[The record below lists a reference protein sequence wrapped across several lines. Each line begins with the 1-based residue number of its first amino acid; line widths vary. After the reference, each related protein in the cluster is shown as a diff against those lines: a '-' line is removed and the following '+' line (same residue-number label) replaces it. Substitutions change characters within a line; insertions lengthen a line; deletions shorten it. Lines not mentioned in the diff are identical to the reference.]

1 MVKIKLYKTKGEINM
16 AVKNYTLKEAVE
28 IIAKGEDLEA
38 IADLGKRFP
47 ILSIKIARLTAKAE
61 KEIIDLMQYMP
72 EYLTIK
78 KVNNA
83 VKTVND
89 SKAETEDATEAENKP
104 VEEETAKEVEE
115 PKEEEK
121 KAVEPK
127 KRGRKPKAKVKAVPV
142 EEPKAEVEDEEPTE
156 AEETTNN
163 YEGKKAV
170 DLFKLCK
177 SRGLK
182 VTTKKSA
189 KYYIDVLK
197 KDDEAKAKAEAEEN
211 DDDWDIEDEPKEA
224 KKPKKSAFID
234 EDDDDDESWDI

>member
-1 MVKIKLYKTKGEINM
+1 M

-38 IADLGKRFP
+38 IAVLGKRFP

-61 KEIIDLMQYMP
+61 KEIIDLMRYMP

-83 VKTVND
+83 VKTVNEP
-89 SKAETEDATEAENKP
+89 KAETEDATEAENKP
-104 VEEETAKEVEE
+104 VEKETAKEVEE
-115 PKEEEK
+115 PKVEEEDE
-121 KAVEPK
+121 A
-127 KRGRKPKAKVKAVPV
+127 
-142 EEPKAEVEDEEPTE
+142 DEEPTE
-156 AEETTNN
+156 AEETANN

-197 KDDEAKAKAEAEEN
+197 KDDEAKAKAEAKKAEEAEDDD
-211 DDDWDIEDEPKEA
+211 DDDWDIEDEPKEV
-224 KKPKKSAFID
+224 KKPKKSASIEED
-234 EDDDDDESWDI
+234 EDDEESWDI

>member
-1 MVKIKLYKTKGEINM
+1 M

-28 IIAKGEDLEA
+28 IIAEGKDLEA

-47 ILSIKIARLTAKAE
+47 ILSIKIAKLTVKAE

-78 KVNNA
+78 KVSNA
-83 VKTVND
+83 VETA
-89 SKAETEDATEAENKP
+89 SEPKAEAGDATEAEIKP

-115 PKEEEK
+115 PKEKENK
-121 KAVEPK
+121 SVEPK

-142 EEPKAEVEDEEPTE
+142 EEPKVEVEDE
-156 AEETTNN
+156 AEETANN

-189 KYYIDVLK
+189 KYYIDVLE
-197 KDDEAKAKAEAEEN
+197 KDDEAKAKAEAKKAEEAEDDD
-211 DDDWDIEDEPKEA
+211 DDDWDIEDEPKEV
-224 KKPKKSAFID
+224 KKPKKSAFI
-234 EDDDDDESWDI
+234 EEAEDDESWDI

>member
-1 MVKIKLYKTKGEINM
+1 M

-28 IIAKGEDLEA
+28 IIAEGKDLEA

-83 VKTVND
+83 VKTVNEP
-89 SKAETEDATEAENKP
+89 KVETEDATEAENKP

-115 PKEEEK
+115 PEEK
-121 KAVEPK
+121 ENKPVEPK

-142 EEPKAEVEDEEPTE
+142 EEPKAEVEDEADEEPTE
-156 AEETTNN
+156 AEETANN

-197 KDDEAKAKAEAEEN
+197 KDDEAKAKAEAKKAEEAE
-211 DDDWDIEDEPKEA
+211 DEDEWDIEDEPKEV
-224 KKPKKSAFID
+224 KKPKKSEEAED

>member
-1 MVKIKLYKTKGEINM
+1 M

-28 IIAKGEDLEA
+28 IIAKGKDLEA

-61 KEIIDLMQYMP
+61 KEIVDFMQYMP

-78 KVNNA
+78 KVSNA
-83 VKTVND
+83 VKTAND
-89 SKAETEDATEAENKP
+89 SEAEAEDATEAGNKP
-104 VEEETAKEVEE
+104 AEEETAKEVEE
-115 PKEEEK
+115 PEEK
-121 KAVEPK
+121 ENKPAEPK
-127 KRGRKPKAKVKAVPV
+127 KRGRKPKAKAKAVPV
-142 EEPKAEVEDEEPTE
+142 EEPKAEVEDEADEEPTE
-156 AEETTNN
+156 AEETADN

-197 KDDEAKAKAEAEEN
+197 KDDEAKAKAEAEKEEAE
-211 DDDWDIEDEPKEA
+211 DDEDEWDIEDEPKEV
-224 KKPKKSAFID
+224 KKPKKSAFIEEA
-234 EDDDDDESWDI
+234 EDDEESWDI

>member
-1 MVKIKLYKTKGEINM
+1 M

-61 KEIIDLMQYMP
+61 KEIVDFMQYMP

-83 VKTVND
+83 VKTVNE
-89 SKAETEDATEAENKP
+89 SKAEAEDATEAENKP

-115 PKEEEK
+115 PEEK
-121 KAVEPK
+121 ENKPVEPK
-127 KRGRKPKAKVKAVPV
+127 KRGRKPKAKAKAVPV
-142 EEPKAEVEDEEPTE
+142 EEPKVEVEDEADEEPTE
-156 AEETTNN
+156 TEETADN

-197 KDDEAKAKAEAEEN
+197 KDDEAKAKAEAKKAEEAE
-211 DDDWDIEDEPKEA
+211 DDDEDEWDIEDEPKEV
-224 KKPKKSAFID
+224 KKPKKSAPIEED
-234 EDDDDDESWDI
+234 EDDEESWDI

>member
-1 MVKIKLYKTKGEINM
+1 M

-38 IADLGKRFP
+38 IAGLGKRFP

-61 KEIIDLMQYMP
+61 KEIIDFVQYMP

-83 VKTVND
+83 VKTVNEP
-89 SKAETEDATEAENKP
+89 KAEAEDATEAQNKP

-115 PKEEEK
+115 PEEK
-121 KAVEPK
+121 ENKPVEPK

-142 EEPKAEVEDEEPTE
+142 EEPKAEVEDEADEEPAE
-156 AEETTNN
+156 AEETANN

-189 KYYIDVLK
+189 KYYIDVLE
-197 KDDEAKAKAEAEEN
+197 KDDEAKAKAEAKKAEEDED

-224 KKPKKSAFID
+224 KKPKKSAFIEED
-234 EDDDDDESWDI
+234 EDDDDSWDI

>member
-1 MVKIKLYKTKGEINM
+1 M

-38 IADLGKRFP
+38 ITDLGKRFP

-61 KEIIDLMQYMP
+61 KEIIDFMQYMP

-78 KVNNA
+78 KVNSA
-83 VKTVND
+83 VKTVNEP
-89 SKAETEDATEAENKP
+89 KAEAEDATEAENKP

-115 PKEEEK
+115 PEEK
-121 KAVEPK
+121 ENKPVEPK

-142 EEPKAEVEDEEPTE
+142 EEPKVEVEDEADEEPTE
-156 AEETTNN
+156 TADN

-197 KDDEAKAKAEAEEN
+197 KDDEAKAKAEAKKAEEAE
-211 DDDWDIEDEPKEA
+211 DDDEDEWDIEDEPKEV
-224 KKPKKSAFID
+224 KKPKKSAPIEED
-234 EDDDDDESWDI
+234 EDDEESWDI

>member
-1 MVKIKLYKTKGEINM
+1 M

-61 KEIIDLMQYMP
+61 KEIIDFMQYMP

-83 VKTVND
+83 VKTVNEP
-89 SKAETEDATEAENKP
+89 KAEAEDATEAENKP
-104 VEEETAKEVEE
+104 VEEETAEEVEE
-115 PKEEEK
+115 PEEK
-121 KAVEPK
+121 ENKPVEPK
-127 KRGRKPKAKVKAVPV
+127 KRGRKPKAKVKVVPV
-142 EEPKAEVEDEEPTE
+142 EEPKAEEADEESTE
-156 AEETTNN
+156 AEETADN

-189 KYYIDVLK
+189 KYYIDVLE
-197 KDDEAKAKAEAEEN
+197 KDDKAKAEAKKAEEAE
-211 DDDWDIEDEPKEA
+211 DDDEDEWDIEDEPKEV
-224 KKPKKSAFID
+224 KKPKKSAPIEDD
-234 EDDDDDESWDI
+234 EDDEESWDI

>member
-1 MVKIKLYKTKGEINM
+1 MV
-16 AVKNYTLKEAVE
+16 VKNYTLKEAVE
-28 IIAKGEDLEA
+28 IIAEGKDLEA

-78 KVNNA
+78 KVSNA
-83 VKTVND
+83 VKTA
-89 SKAETEDATEAENKP
+89 SEPKAEAEDATEAENKP
-104 VEEETAKEVEE
+104 VEEKTTKEVEE
-115 PKEEEK
+115 PKEKENK
-121 KAVEPK
+121 PVEPK

-142 EEPKAEVEDEEPTE
+142 EEPKAEVEDEADEEPTE
-156 AEETTNN
+156 AEETANN

-197 KDDEAKAKAEAEEN
+197 KDDEAKAKAEAKKAEEAE
-211 DDDWDIEDEPKEA
+211 DDEDEWDIEDEPKEV
-224 KKPKKSAFID
+224 KKPEKSAFIEED
-234 EDDDDDESWDI
+234 EDDDESWDI

>member
-1 MVKIKLYKTKGEINM
+1 M

-28 IIAKGEDLEA
+28 IIAEGKDLEA
-38 IADLGKRFP
+38 ITDLGKRFP

-115 PKEEEK
+115 PEEK
-121 KAVEPK
+121 ENKSVEPK
-127 KRGRKPKAKVKAVPV
+127 KRGRKPKAKIKAVPV
-142 EEPKAEVEDEEPTE
+142 EEPKAEVEDEADEEPTE
-156 AEETTNN
+156 AEETANN

-197 KDDEAKAKAEAEEN
+197 KDDEAKAKAEAKKADEAEDEN
-211 DDDWDIEDEPKEA
+211 DDDWDIEDEPKEV
-224 KKPKKSAFID
+224 KKPKKSAFIEED
-234 EDDDDDESWDI
+234 EDDDESWDI

>member
-1 MVKIKLYKTKGEINM
+1 M

-28 IIAKGEDLEA
+28 IIAEGKDLEA

-61 KEIIDLMQYMP
+61 KEIVDFMQYMP

-83 VKTVND
+83 VKTVNN
-89 SKAETEDATEAENKP
+89 SKAKAEDATEAKNKP
-104 VEEETAKEVEE
+104 VEEEKAKEVEE
-115 PKEEEK
+115 PEEK
-121 KAVEPK
+121 ENKPAEPK
-127 KRGRKPKAKVKAVPV
+127 KRGRKPKVKVKAVPV
-142 EEPKAEVEDEEPTE
+142 EEPKSEVEDEADEEPTE
-156 AEETTNN
+156 AEETANN
-163 YEGKKAV
+163 YEGKKAI

-197 KDDEAKAKAEAEEN
+197 KDDEAKAEAKKAEEIE
-211 DDDWDIEDEPKEA
+211 DDEDWDIEDEPKEV
-224 KKPKKSAFID
+224 KKPKKSAFFEDD
-234 EDDDDDESWDI
+234 EDDEDDEESWDI

>member
-1 MVKIKLYKTKGEINM
+1 M

-28 IIAKGEDLEA
+28 IIAEGKDLEA

-61 KEIIDLMQYMP
+61 KEIIDFMQYMP

-115 PKEEEK
+115 PEEK
-121 KAVEPK
+121 ESKTVEPK
-127 KRGRKPKAKVKAVPV
+127 KRSRKPKVKVKAVPV
-142 EEPKAEVEDEEPTE
+142 EEPKAEVEDEDDEESTE
-156 AEETTNN
+156 AEETANN

-197 KDDEAKAKAEAEEN
+197 KDDEAKAKEAKEAKEAE
-211 DDDWDIEDEPKEA
+211 DDESWDIEDEPKEV
-224 KKPKKSAFID
+224 KKPKKSAFIEED
-234 EDDDDDESWDI
+234 EDDESWDI

>member
-1 MVKIKLYKTKGEINM
+1 M

-61 KEIIDLMQYMP
+61 KEIIDFMQYMP

-83 VKTVND
+83 VKTVNEP
-89 SKAETEDATEAENKP
+89 KAEAEDATEAENKP

-115 PKEEEK
+115 PEEK
-121 KAVEPK
+121 ENKPVEPK

-142 EEPKAEVEDEEPTE
+142 EEPKAEIEDEADEESTE
-156 AEETTNN
+156 AEETENN
-163 YEGKKAV
+163 YEGKKAI

-197 KDDEAKAKAEAEEN
+197 KDDEAKAKAEAKKAEEAEDDD
-211 DDDWDIEDEPKEA
+211 DDDWDIEDEPEEV
-224 KKPKKSAFID
+224 KKPKKSEPIEED
-234 EDDDDDESWDI
+234 EDDEESWDI

>member
-1 MVKIKLYKTKGEINM
+1 M

-28 IIAKGEDLEA
+28 IIAEGKDLKA

-83 VKTVND
+83 VKTA
-89 SKAETEDATEAENKP
+89 SEPKAEAEDATEAENKP
-104 VEEETAKEVEE
+104 VEEETAKEIEE
-115 PKEEEK
+115 PEEK
-121 KAVEPK
+121 ENKTVEPK

-142 EEPKAEVEDEEPTE
+142 EEPKAEAEDEADEEPTE
-156 AEETTNN
+156 AEETANN
-163 YEGKKAV
+163 YECKKAV

-197 KDDEAKAKAEAEEN
+197 KDDEAKAKAEAKKAEEAEE
-211 DDDWDIEDEPKEA
+211 DEDEWDIEDEPKEV
-224 KKPKKSAFID
+224 KKPKKSAFIE

>member
-1 MVKIKLYKTKGEINM
+1 M

-28 IIAKGEDLEA
+28 IIAEGKDLEA

-83 VKTVND
+83 VKAV
-89 SKAETEDATEAENKP
+89 SEPKAETEAENKP
-104 VEEETAKEVEE
+104 VEEETAKKVEE
-115 PKEEEK
+115 PEEK
-121 KAVEPK
+121 ENKPVEPK

-142 EEPKAEVEDEEPTE
+142 EEPEAEAEDEADEEPTD
-156 AEETTNN
+156 AEETADN

-170 DLFKLCK
+170 DLFKLCR

-197 KDDEAKAKAEAEEN
+197 KDDEAKAKAEAKKAEEA
-211 DDDWDIEDEPKEA
+211 DDDEDEWDIEDEPEEI
-224 KKPKKSAFID
+224 KKPKKSAFI
-234 EDDDDDESWDI
+234 EEDDDESWDI

>member
-1 MVKIKLYKTKGEINM
+1 M

-61 KEIIDLMQYMP
+61 KEIIDFMQYMP

-83 VKTVND
+83 VKTVNE
-89 SKAETEDATEAENKP
+89 SKAEAEDATEAENKP

-115 PKEEEK
+115 PEEK
-121 KAVEPK
+121 ENKPVEPK
-127 KRGRKPKAKVKAVPV
+127 KRGRKPKAKAKAVPV
-142 EEPKAEVEDEEPTE
+142 EEPKVEVEDEADEEPTE
-156 AEETTNN
+156 TEETADN

-189 KYYIDVLK
+189 KYYIDVLE
-197 KDDEAKAKAEAEEN
+197 KDDKAKAEAKKAEEAE
-211 DDDWDIEDEPKEA
+211 DDDEDEWDIEDEPKEV
-224 KKPKKSAFID
+224 KKPKKSAPIEED
-234 EDDDDDESWDI
+234 EDDEESWDI

>member
-1 MVKIKLYKTKGEINM
+1 M

-28 IIAKGEDLEA
+28 IIAEGKDLEA

-78 KVNNA
+78 KVNSA

-89 SKAETEDATEAENKP
+89 SKTEAEDATEAEEKENKP
-104 VEEETAKEVEE
+104 
-115 PKEEEK
+115 
-121 KAVEPK
+121 VEPK
-127 KRGRKPKAKVKAVPV
+127 KRGRKPKAEVKAVPV
-142 EEPKAEVEDEEPTE
+142 EEPKAEVEDEADEEPTE
-156 AEETTNN
+156 AEETANN

-197 KDDEAKAKAEAEEN
+197 KDDEAKAKAEAKKAEAEDDDD
-211 DDDWDIEDEPKEA
+211 DDDWDIEGEPKEV
-224 KKPKKSAFID
+224 KKPKKSAPIEED
-234 EDDDDDESWDI
+234 EDDDESWDI

>member
-1 MVKIKLYKTKGEINM
+1 M

-28 IIAKGEDLEA
+28 IIAEGKDLEA

-61 KEIIDLMQYMP
+61 KELVDLMQYMP

-89 SKAETEDATEAENKP
+89 SKAEAEDATEAENKHA
-104 VEEETAKEVEE
+104 EEETAKEVEE
-115 PKEEEK
+115 PEEK
-121 KAVEPK
+121 ENKSVEPK
-127 KRGRKPKAKVKAVPV
+127 KRGRKPKAKIKAVPV
-142 EEPKAEVEDEEPTE
+142 EEPKAEVEDEADEEPTE
-156 AEETTNN
+156 AEETANN
-163 YEGKKAV
+163 YEGKKAI

-197 KDDEAKAKAEAEEN
+197 KDDEEKAKAEAKKAEAEDD
-211 DDDWDIEDEPKEA
+211 DDDWDIEDEPKEV
-224 KKPKKSAFID
+224 KNPKKSSPIEED
-234 EDDDDDESWDI
+234 EDDEESWDI

>member
-1 MVKIKLYKTKGEINM
+1 M

-28 IIAKGEDLEA
+28 IIAEGKDLEA

-115 PKEEEK
+115 PEEK
-121 KAVEPK
+121 ENKPVEPK

-142 EEPKAEVEDEEPTE
+142 EEPKAEVEDEADEEPTE
-156 AEETTNN
+156 AEETANN

-189 KYYIDVLK
+189 KYYIDILERY
-197 KDDEAKAKAEAEEN
+197 DEAKAEAEAKRAELEE
-211 DDDWDIEDEPKEA
+211 DDKDEWDIEDEPKEI
-224 KKPKKSAFID
+224 KKPKKSAFIEEAED
-234 EDDDDDESWDI
+234 EESWDI

>member
-1 MVKIKLYKTKGEINM
+1 M

-61 KEIIDLMQYMP
+61 KEIIDFMQYMP

-115 PKEEEK
+115 PEEK
-121 KAVEPK
+121 ENKPVEPK

-142 EEPKAEVEDEEPTE
+142 EEPKAEAEDEADEEPTE
-156 AEETTNN
+156 TEETSNN
-163 YEGKKAV
+163 YEDKKAV

-189 KYYIDVLK
+189 KYYIDVLE
-197 KDDEAKAKAEAEEN
+197 KDDEAKAKAEAKKAEEAE
-211 DDDWDIEDEPKEA
+211 DDEDEWDIEDEPKEI
-224 KKPKKSAFID
+224 KKPKKSAFIKED
-234 EDDDDDESWDI
+234 EDDDESWDI

>member
-1 MVKIKLYKTKGEINM
+1 M

-28 IIAKGEDLEA
+28 IIAEGKDLEA

-47 ILSIKIARLTAKAE
+47 VLSIKIARLTAKAE
-61 KEIIDLMQYMP
+61 KEIIDFMQYMP

-78 KVNNA
+78 KVSNA

-89 SKAETEDATEAENKP
+89 SKVEAEDATETENKP

-115 PKEEEK
+115 PEEK
-121 KAVEPK
+121 ENKPVEPK

-142 EEPKAEVEDEEPTE
+142 EEPKAEVEDEADEEPTE
-156 AEETTNN
+156 VEETANN

-197 KDDEAKAKAEAEEN
+197 KDDEEKAKAEAKKAEEADEDDED
-211 DDDWDIEDEPKEA
+211 DDDWDIEDEPKEV
-224 KKPKKSAFID
+224 KKPKKSAFIEED
-234 EDDDDDESWDI
+234 EDDESWDI

>member
-1 MVKIKLYKTKGEINM
+1 M

-28 IIAKGEDLEA
+28 IIAEGKDLEA

-89 SKAETEDATEAENKP
+89 SKAEVEDATEAENKP

-115 PKEEEK
+115 QEENENK
-121 KAVEPK
+121 HVEPK

-142 EEPKAEVEDEEPTE
+142 EEPKVEVDEEPTDE
-156 AEETTNN
+156 EPTDEEETANN
-163 YEGKKAV
+163 YEGKKAI

-197 KDDEAKAKAEAEEN
+197 KDDEAKAKAEAKKVEAE
-211 DDDWDIEDEPKEA
+211 DDDEDDWDIEDEPKEV
-224 KKPKKSAFID
+224 KKPKKPSPIEED
-234 EDDDDDESWDI
+234 EDDEESWDI

>member
-1 MVKIKLYKTKGEINM
+1 M

-28 IIAKGEDLEA
+28 IIAEGKDLEA

-78 KVNNA
+78 KVNSA
-83 VKTVND
+83 VKTVNEP
-89 SKAETEDATEAENKP
+89 KAETEDATEAENKP

-115 PKEEEK
+115 PEEK
-121 KAVEPK
+121 ENKPVEPK
-127 KRGRKPKAKVKAVPV
+127 KRGRKPKAKAKAVPV
-142 EEPKAEVEDEEPTE
+142 EEPKAE
-156 AEETTNN
+156 AEETANN

-197 KDDEAKAKAEAEEN
+197 KDDEAKAKAEAKKAEEAE
-211 DDDWDIEDEPKEA
+211 DDEDEWDIEDEPKEV
-224 KKPKKSAFID
+224 KKPKKSAFIEED
-234 EDDDDDESWDI
+234 EDDDESWDI

>member
-1 MVKIKLYKTKGEINM
+1 M

-28 IIAKGEDLEA
+28 IIAEGKDLEA

-61 KEIIDLMQYMP
+61 KEIIDFMQYMP

-89 SKAETEDATEAENKP
+89 SKAEAEDATEAENKP

-115 PKEEEK
+115 PEEK
-121 KAVEPK
+121 ENKSVEPK
-127 KRGRKPKAKVKAVPV
+127 KRGRKPKAKVKDVPV
-142 EEPKAEVEDEEPTE
+142 EEPKVEVEDDEDEEPTKT
-156 AEETTNN
+156 EETTNN

-197 KDDEAKAKAEAEEN
+197 KDDEAKAKAEAKKAEAE
-211 DDDWDIEDEPKEA
+211 DDDEDEWDIEDEPKEV
-224 KKPKKSAFID
+224 KKPKKSAPIEDD
-234 EDDDDDESWDI
+234 EDDEESWDI

>member
-1 MVKIKLYKTKGEINM
+1 M

-28 IIAKGEDLEA
+28 IIAEGKDLEA

-61 KEIIDLMQYMP
+61 KEIIDFMQYMP

-89 SKAETEDATEAENKP
+89 SKAEDATEAENKP
-104 VEEETAKEVEE
+104 VKEETAKEVEE
-115 PKEEEK
+115 PEEK
-121 KAVEPK
+121 ENKPVEPK

-142 EEPKAEVEDEEPTE
+142 EEPKAEAEDEADEEPTE
-156 AEETTNN
+156 AEETANN

-197 KDDEAKAKAEAEEN
+197 KDDEAKAEAKKAEEAEDDN
-211 DDDWDIEDEPKEA
+211 DDDDWDIEDEPKEV
-224 KKPKKSAFID
+224 KKPKKSAFIEED
-234 EDDDDDESWDI
+234 EDDESWDI

>member
-1 MVKIKLYKTKGEINM
+1 M

-28 IIAKGEDLEA
+28 IIAEGKDLEA
-38 IADLGKRFP
+38 IAGLGKRFP
-47 ILSIKIARLTAKAE
+47 VLSIKIARLTAKAE
-61 KEIIDLMQYMP
+61 KEIVDFMQYMP

-83 VKTVND
+83 VKTVNY
-89 SKAETEDATEAENKP
+89 SKSEAEDAAEAENNP
-104 VEEETAKEVEE
+104 VEEETAKELEE
-115 PKEEEK
+115 PEEK
-121 KAVEPK
+121 ESKPVEPK

-142 EEPKAEVEDEEPTE
+142 EEPEAEAEDEADEEPTE
-156 AEETTNN
+156 AEETAND
-163 YEGKKAV
+163 YEGKKAI

-197 KDDEAKAKAEAEEN
+197 KDDEAKAKAEANKEEEAE
-211 DDDWDIEDEPKEA
+211 DDDWDIEDEPEEV
-224 KKPKKSAFID
+224 KKPEKSASIEED
-234 EDDDDDESWDI
+234 EEDEESWDI

>member
-1 MVKIKLYKTKGEINM
+1 M

-38 IADLGKRFP
+38 ITDLGKRFP

-83 VKTVND
+83 VKTIND

-115 PKEEEK
+115 PEEK
-121 KAVEPK
+121 ENKPVEPK
-127 KRGRKPKAKVKAVPV
+127 KRGRKPKAKVKVVPV
-142 EEPKAEVEDEEPTE
+142 EEPKAEVEDEADEEPTE
-156 AEETTNN
+156 AEETENN

-197 KDDEAKAKAEAEEN
+197 KDDEVKAKAEAKKAEEAE
-211 DDDWDIEDEPKEA
+211 DDEDEWDIEDEPKEV
-224 KKPKKSAFID
+224 KKPKKSAPI
-234 EDDDDDESWDI
+234 EDDEDDDESWDI

>member
-1 MVKIKLYKTKGEINM
+1 M

-47 ILSIKIARLTAKAE
+47 ILSIKIARLTVKAE
-61 KEIIDLMQYMP
+61 KEIIDFMQYMP

-83 VKTVND
+83 VKTVNEP
-89 SKAETEDATEAENKP
+89 KAETEDATEAENKP

-115 PKEEEK
+115 PEEK
-121 KAVEPK
+121 ENKPVEPK

-142 EEPKAEVEDEEPTE
+142 EEPKVEVEDEADEEPTE
-156 AEETTNN
+156 AEETANN

-197 KDDEAKAKAEAEEN
+197 KDDEAKAKAEAKKAEEAE
-211 DDDWDIEDEPKEA
+211 DDDEDEWDIEDEPKEV
-224 KKPKKSAFID
+224 KKPNKSAPVEED
-234 EDDDDDESWDI
+234 EDDDESWDI

>member
-1 MVKIKLYKTKGEINM
+1 M

-28 IIAKGEDLEA
+28 IIAEGKDLEA
-38 IADLGKRFP
+38 IAGLGKRFP

-61 KEIIDLMQYMP
+61 KEIIDFMQYMP

-89 SKAETEDATEAENKP
+89 SKAEVEDATEAENKP
-104 VEEETAKEVEE
+104 VEKETAKEVEE
-115 PKEEEK
+115 PEEK
-121 KAVEPK
+121 ENKPAEPK

-142 EEPKAEVEDEEPTE
+142 EEPKAEVEDEADEEPTE
-156 AEETTNN
+156 AQETADN

-197 KDDEAKAKAEAEEN
+197 KDDEAKAKAEAEEAEEAEEE
-211 DDDWDIEDEPKEA
+211 DDWDIEDEPKEV
-224 KKPKKSAFID
+224 KKTKKSAFIEED
-234 EDDDDDESWDI
+234 EDDDWDI

>member
-1 MVKIKLYKTKGEINM
+1 M

-28 IIAKGEDLEA
+28 IIAKGKDLEA

-61 KEIIDLMQYMP
+61 KEIIDFMQYMP

-78 KVNNA
+78 KVSNA

-89 SKAETEDATEAENKP
+89 SKVETEDATEAENKP

-115 PKEEEK
+115 PEEK
-121 KAVEPK
+121 ENKPVEPK

-142 EEPKAEVEDEEPTE
+142 EEPKAEAEDETDEEPAE
-156 AEETTNN
+156 AEETANN
-163 YEGKKAV
+163 YEGKKAI
-170 DLFKLCK
+170 DLFKLCR

-189 KYYIDVLK
+189 KYYIDVLR
-197 KDDEAKAKAEAEEN
+197 KDDEAKARAEAKKAEAEEDDD
-211 DDDWDIEDEPKEA
+211 DDDWDIEDEPKEV
-224 KKPKKSAFID
+224 KKPKKSAFTEED
-234 EDDDDDESWDI
+234 EDDDDESWDI

>member
-1 MVKIKLYKTKGEINM
+1 M

-28 IIAKGEDLEA
+28 IIAEGKDLEA

-61 KEIIDLMQYMP
+61 KEIVDFIQYMP

-89 SKAETEDATEAENKP
+89 SKAETGDATEAENKP

-115 PKEEEK
+115 PEEK
-121 KAVEPK
+121 ENKPVEPK

-142 EEPKAEVEDEEPTE
+142 EEPTE
-156 AEETTNN
+156 AEETADN

-197 KDDEAKAKAEAEEN
+197 KDDEAKAKAEAKKAEAKKAEADDDDD
-211 DDDWDIEDEPKEA
+211 DDDWDIEDEPKEV
-224 KKPKKSAFID
+224 KKPKKSAFT
-234 EDDDDDESWDI
+234 EEAEDDDESWDI

>member
-1 MVKIKLYKTKGEINM
+1 M

-28 IIAKGEDLEA
+28 IIAEGKDLKA
-38 IADLGKRFP
+38 IADLGKKFP

-89 SKAETEDATEAENKP
+89 SKAETRDATEAENKP

-115 PKEEEK
+115 PEEK
-121 KAVEPK
+121 ENKPVEPK

-142 EEPKAEVEDEEPTE
+142 EEPTE
-156 AEETTNN
+156 TEETANN

-170 DLFKLCK
+170 DLFKMCK

-197 KDDEAKAKAEAEEN
+197 EDDEAKAKAEAKKAEEAEDDDD
-211 DDDWDIEDEPKEA
+211 DDDWDIEDEPKEV
-224 KKPKKSAFID
+224 KKPSPIEED
-234 EDDDDDESWDI
+234 EDDDEESWDI

>member
-1 MVKIKLYKTKGEINM
+1 M

-28 IIAKGEDLEA
+28 IIAEGKDLKA

-61 KEIIDLMQYMP
+61 KEIIDFMQYMP

-104 VEEETAKEVEE
+104 IEEETAKEVEE
-115 PKEEEK
+115 PEEK
-121 KAVEPK
+121 ENKPVEPK

-142 EEPKAEVEDEEPTE
+142 EEPKAEAEDEADEEPTE
-156 AEETTNN
+156 TEETSNN
-163 YEGKKAV
+163 YEDKKAV

-189 KYYIDVLK
+189 KYYIDVLE
-197 KDDEAKAKAEAEEN
+197 KDDEAKAKAEAKKAEEAE
-211 DDDWDIEDEPKEA
+211 DDEDEWDIEDGPKEI
-224 KKPKKSAFID
+224 KKPKKSAFI
-234 EDDDDDESWDI
+234 EEDDDESWDI

>member
-1 MVKIKLYKTKGEINM
+1 M

-28 IIAKGEDLEA
+28 IIAKGEDFEA
-38 IADLGKRFP
+38 ITDLGKRFP

-61 KEIIDLMQYMP
+61 KEIVDFMQYMP

-115 PKEEEK
+115 PEEK
-121 KAVEPK
+121 ENKPVEPK
-127 KRGRKPKAKVKAVPV
+127 KRGRKLKAKVKAVAV
-142 EEPKAEVEDEEPTE
+142 EEPKAEVEDEADEEPTE

-197 KDDEAKAKAEAEEN
+197 KDDEAKAKAEAKKAEEAE
-211 DDDWDIEDEPKEA
+211 DDEDEWDIEDEPKEV
-224 KKPKKSAFID
+224 KKPKKSAFI
-234 EDDDDDESWDI
+234 EEDDDESWDI

>member
-1 MVKIKLYKTKGEINM
+1 MV
-16 AVKNYTLKEAVE
+16 VKNYTLKEAVE

-47 ILSIKIARLTAKAE
+47 ILSIKIAILTAKAE
-61 KEIIDLMQYMP
+61 KEIIDFMQYMP

-83 VKTVND
+83 VKTVN
-89 SKAETEDATEAENKP
+89 
-104 VEEETAKEVEE
+104 
-115 PKEEEK
+115 
-121 KAVEPK
+121 
-127 KRGRKPKAKVKAVPV
+127 
-142 EEPKAEVEDEEPTE
+142 EPKAEVEDEADEESTE
-156 AEETTNN
+156 AEETANN

-189 KYYIDVLK
+189 KYYMDVLK
-197 KDDEAKAKAEAEEN
+197 KDDEAKAKAEAKKAEAEN
-211 DDDWDIEDEPKEA
+211 DDDEDDWDIEDEPKEVI
-224 KKPKKSAFID
+224 KKLKKSAPIEED
-234 EDDDDDESWDI
+234 EDDEESWDI

>member
-1 MVKIKLYKTKGEINM
+1 M

-28 IIAKGEDLEA
+28 IIAEGKDLEA
-38 IADLGKRFP
+38 IAGLGKRFP

-89 SKAETEDATEAENKP
+89 SKAEAGDATEAENKP

-115 PKEEEK
+115 QEEK
-121 KAVEPK
+121 ENKPVEPK
-127 KRGRKPKAKVKAVPV
+127 KRGRKPKAKVKAIPV
-142 EEPKAEVEDEEPTE
+142 EEPKAEVEDE
-156 AEETTNN
+156 AEETANN

-197 KDDEAKAKAEAEEN
+197 KDDETKAKAEAKKAEEV
-211 DDDWDIEDEPKEA
+211 EDE
-224 KKPKKSAFID
+224 
-234 EDDDDDESWDI
+234 DDDDESWDI

>member
-1 MVKIKLYKTKGEINM
+1 M

-61 KEIIDLMQYMP
+61 KEIVDFMQYMP

-83 VKTVND
+83 VKTVNE
-89 SKAETEDATEAENKP
+89 SKAEAEDATEAENKP
-104 VEEETAKEVEE
+104 VEEETAEEVEE
-115 PKEEEK
+115 PEEK
-121 KAVEPK
+121 ENKPVEPK
-127 KRGRKPKAKVKAVPV
+127 KRGRKPKAKVKVVPV
-142 EEPKAEVEDEEPTE
+142 EEPKVEVEDEADEEPTE
-156 AEETTNN
+156 TEETADN

-197 KDDEAKAKAEAEEN
+197 KDDKAKAEAKKAEEAE
-211 DDDWDIEDEPKEA
+211 DDEDEWDIEDEPKEV
-224 KKPKKSAFID
+224 KKPKKSAPIEED
-234 EDDDDDESWDI
+234 EDDEESWDI

>member
-1 MVKIKLYKTKGEINM
+1 M
-16 AVKNYTLKEAVE
+16 AVKNYTLREAVE
-28 IIAKGEDLEA
+28 TIAEGKDLEA

-61 KEIIDLMQYMP
+61 KEIIDFMQYMP

-89 SKAETEDATEAENKP
+89 SKAETEDTTEAGNKP

-115 PKEEEK
+115 PEEK
-121 KAVEPK
+121 ENKPVEPK

-142 EEPKAEVEDEEPTE
+142 EEPEAEVEDEADEEPTE
-156 AEETTNN
+156 AEETADN

-170 DLFKLCK
+170 DLFRLCK

-189 KYYIDVLK
+189 RYYIDVLK
-197 KDDEAKAKAEAEEN
+197 KDDEAKAKAEAKKAEETEDED
-211 DDDWDIEDEPKEA
+211 DDDWDIEDEPEEA
-224 KKPKKSAFID
+224 KKPKESASIEED
-234 EDDDDDESWDI
+234 EDDDESWDI